1 MGSSVDE
8 GDELL
13 NVETGRATALTPRR
27 LVSPSDFESDRASA
41 ASTGEMSAV
50 IMLALL

>member
-13 NVETGRATALTPRR
+13 NVETGRATALAPRR
-27 LVSPSDFESDRASA
+27 LYCFSLR
-41 ASTGEMSAV
+41 
-50 IMLALL
+50 L